1 MEAAPQQQQ
10 LAAQIASSSAEERE
24 AAYAAIERSVASSHA
39 RSGGGRAAAAALAVA
54 CARPMLQSVLCA
66 PASRVGAEEYVR
78 AATLLIDMH
87 KVDVLAVSTE
97 AWRHDE
103 NALPLVGAIFVAP
116 DTALAAV
123 LAKEEWTQADA
134 ILCAVAQGAMMPLVA
149 AGIADVLAAAGAVE
163 ADFRT
168 VLKATQ
174 MYCIE
179 PADRYLPLAL
189 LCLELVRFE
198 EHPETVLF
206 GAGIVL
212 LWTMSRCPPNAKAM
226 WEAGALDVIA
236 ASLLRFNPI
245 ERVHGGSACTSFV
258 PSALW
263 AALKELVESGVLA
276 GIEVVQPLLDAGLAD
291 AAVSAVTAYQMLG
304 NPKHASPCSLCYGA
318 LQTLERLL
326 ATPRSQAEPIVSKL
340 RSAGVAA
347 IRFLIDNPLVVMRD
361 NGVET
366 GIQAT
371 RIAALVW

>member
-1 MEAAPQQQQ
+1 MEAAPQ
-10 LAAQIASSSAEERE
+10 LAAQLAGGSAERE
-24 AAYAAIERSVASSHA
+24 AAYSAIERSVSSSHA

-103 NALPLVGAIFVAP
+103 NAFPLVGAIFVAP

-123 LAKEEWTQADA
+123 LAKAEWTQADA
-134 ILCAVAQGAMMPLVA
+134 IIVAVAQGVMMPLVA

-163 ADFRT
+163 ADFRK

-174 MYCIE
+174 LYRIE
-179 PADRYLPLAL
+179 PGDRYLPLAL

-212 LWTMSRCPPNAKAM
+212 LWTMSRC
-226 WEAGALDVIA
+226 
-236 ASLLRFNPI
+236 R
-245 ERVHGGSACTSFV
+245 R
-258 PSALW
+258 
-263 AALKELVESGVLA
+263 
-276 GIEVVQPLLDAGLAD
+276 
-291 AAVSAVTAYQMLG
+291 
-304 NPKHASPCSLCYGA
+304 
-318 LQTLERLL
+318 
-326 ATPRSQAEPIVSKL
+326 TPRRCGRPA
-340 RSAGVAA
+340 RW
-347 IRFLIDNPLVVMRD
+347 M
-361 NGVET
+361 
-366 GIQAT
+366 
-371 RIAALVW
+371 

>member
-1 MEAAPQQQQ
+1 MEAAPQ
-10 LAAQIASSSAEERE
+10 LAAQLAGGSAERE
-24 AAYAAIERSVASSHA
+24 AAYSAIERSVSSSHA

-103 NALPLVGAIFVAP
+103 NAFPLVGAIFVAP

-134 ILCAVAQGAMMPLVA
+134 IIVAVAQGVMMPLVA

-163 ADFRT
+163 ADFRK

-174 MYCIE
+174 LYRIE
-179 PADRYLPLAL
+179 PGDRYLPLAL

-245 ERVHGGSACTSFV
+245 ERVQGGSACTSFV

-361 NGVET
+361 SGVET

>member
-1 MEAAPQQQQ
+1 
-10 LAAQIASSSAEERE
+10 
-24 AAYAAIERSVASSHA
+24 
-39 RSGGGRAAAAALAVA
+39 
-54 CARPMLQSVLCA
+54 
-66 PASRVGAEEYVR
+66 
-78 AATLLIDMH
+78 
-87 KVDVLAVSTE
+87 
-97 AWRHDE
+97 
-103 NALPLVGAIFVAP
+103 
-116 DTALAAV
+116 
-123 LAKEEWTQADA
+123 
-134 ILCAVAQGAMMPLVA
+134 MPLVA

-163 ADFRT
+163 ADFRK

-174 MYCIE
+174 LYRIE
-179 PADRYLPLAL
+179 PGDRYLPLAL
-189 LCLELVRFE
+189 LCLELVRDE
-198 EHPETVLF
+198 DEHAEAVVM

-245 ERVHGGSACTSFV
+245 ERVQGGSACTSFV

-361 NGVET
+361 SGVET